1 MAVVVKWLT
10 QRIVA
15 PSFVGSIPISRP
27 IENKQEVIW
36 LLFFI
41 FPKWAA
47 DIAGSPTIRGLQSKR
62 ESMGYNSQLVNG
74 PVSESQLYMEILF
87 TEKIHTFTENVLQ

>member
-27 IENKQEVIW
+27 IEKQTGSH
-36 LLFFI
+36 LTSFFYI
-41 FPKWAA
+41 
-47 DIAGSPTIRGLQSKR
+47 S
-62 ESMGYNSQLVNG
+62 
-74 PVSESQLYMEILF
+74 
-87 TEKIHTFTENVLQ
+87 

>member
-27 IENKQEVIW
+27 IENKQEVIR

-41 FPKWAA
+41 FPK
-47 DIAGSPTIRGLQSKR
+47 
-62 ESMGYNSQLVNG
+62 
-74 PVSESQLYMEILF
+74 
-87 TEKIHTFTENVLQ
+87 